1 MPDVPRKLPPFLH
14 RETNR
19 HGNPVWYFRRGKGR
33 RVRLPDDFGS
43 VEFWAAYEAAAK
55 GARPQRQGH
64 APGTFAWALAV
75 YCRSQAWTAL
85 NAATQRQRINI
96 FKHVEKKL
104 GASKLRDWKRGDIVA
119 GRDARAKTPAQAVN
133 FIRAL
138 RPFFAWALEA
148 GHVRTNPCEGVKVV
162 SVSTEG
168 FAVWTDEDVAA
179 YRARWPLGTH
189 QRVAFEVLH
198 ETGLRRSDAVRVG
211 PAHVRDGVI
220 RFMTE
225 KTGERVSI
233 AVSDALAE
241 AVKAGPIGKL
251 TFIVGAGGKPLV
263 KESFTN
269 MFREWALAA
278 KVNKSP
284 HGVRKAA
291 ATTDA
296 MDGYNDAE
304 LGAKYGW
311 TGRKMPALYTR
322 SANRERLSLAAAERV
337 KARTKVQH
345 LDQKV
350 RDGTQEKSG
359 DFGSGGAQERTRTF
373 TACTA
378 GT

>member
-1 MPDVPRKLPPFLH
+1 VVAMPRKLPPFLH
-14 RETNR
+14 RETSR
-19 HGNPVWYFRRGKGR
+19 HGRAIWYFRRGKAT
-33 RVRLPDDFGS
+33 RVRLPDEFGS
-43 VEFWAAYEAAAK
+43 VEFWSAYEAAAN

-64 APGTFAWALAV
+64 AQGTFAWALAV
-75 YCRSQAWTAL
+75 YRQSQAWTAL
-85 NAATQRQRINI
+85 SPATQRQRINI

-104 GASKLRDWKRGDIVA
+104 GDSKLRDWKRGDIVA

-133 FIRAL
+133 FIKAL

-148 GHVRTNPCEGVKVV
+148 GHVAINPCDGVKVV
-162 SVSTEG
+162 SVATEG
-168 FAVWTDEDVAA
+168 FAVWTDEDVSA
-179 YRARWPLGTH
+179 YRARWPLGTY

-198 ETGLRRSDAVRVG
+198 ETGLRRGDAVLVG
-211 PAHVRDGVI
+211 AGHVRDGVI
-220 RFMTE
+220 RILTE

-233 AVSDALAE
+233 AMSDTLAS
-241 AVKAGPIGKL
+241 AVAAGPTGAL

-278 KVNKSP
+278 KVNKSA

-291 ATTDA
+291 ATADA

-337 KARTKVQH
+337 KARTKVPH
-345 LDQKV
+345 LGQKV
-350 RDGTQEKSG
+350 RGQTQEKSG
-359 DFGSGGAQERTRTF
+359 DSESIGAQERTRTF
-373 TACTA
+373 TVCTA